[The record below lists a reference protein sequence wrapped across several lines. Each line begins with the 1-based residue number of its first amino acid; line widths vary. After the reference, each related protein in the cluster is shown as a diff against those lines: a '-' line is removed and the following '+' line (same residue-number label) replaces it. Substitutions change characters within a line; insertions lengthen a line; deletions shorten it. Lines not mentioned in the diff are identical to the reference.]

1 MDSAPPTGATGG
13 PQTADEL
20 PPEAIAL
27 ASRFFEAARHGQMDI
42 FEQALPQ
49 GLPANLTNDKGD
61 SLLML
66 ASYHGHEPL
75 ASLLVQHGADPNRLN
90 DRGQSILAG
99 VVFKNEAEI
108 IKLLLKAGA
117 DPELGE
123 PSALEA
129 TRVFRQ
135 EDYEGMFRE
144 QIQKLKEARTA
155 AVNGH

>member
-1 MDSAPPTGATGG
+1 MDSAPPTGAAGV
-13 PQTADEL
+13 PRTADEL

-75 ASLLVQHGADPNRLN
+75 ASLLVEYGADPNRLN

-99 VVFKNEAEI
+99 VVFKNEGEI

-129 TRVFRQ
+129 TR
-135 EDYEGMFRE
+135 
-144 QIQKLKEARTA
+144 
-155 AVNGH
+155 